1 MAILPNWLYE
11 PLPYV
16 YSIAGVV
23 SSFSLDS
30 YMGRFSGFL
39 LITAG
44 IVVGYQRYEYRRFRK
59 QRQERLE
66 WLHRQSQNR
75 KKERQEW
82 LRKQADKVR
91 EDIERKKNDF

>member
-16 YSIAGVV
+16 YGIAGVV
-23 SSFSLDS
+23 AFYNLDS
-30 YMGRFSGFL
+30 SMGRISGFL

-59 QRQERLE
+59 QRQERLD
-66 WLHRQSQNR
+66 WLNRQTKTR
-75 KKERQEW
+75 RKERQEW
-82 LRKQADKVR
+82 LRKQADKLR